1 MDVRLS
7 SKTIYL
13 LFIILLTFKF
23 SLEDCTFQSSVHIKE
38 TLAPDSKIF
47 TFPSDSHVSILEGPN
62 EFYVLDNKLFCRHRI
77 QVNSQPTKRFKLRLT
92 CTTNNKIKVKKDF
105 TITASSP
112 DVVDATSYTVKS
124 LSVDIPETTSVN
136 SSVVNLSSFVTES
149 FDNNTRSGWNNST
162 VYTIKMNSY
171 NDTFVMGDPQKGIIL
186 LKKKLDYDI
195 RNIYQLNISALNGE
209 NLVFVLLTIAV
220 KDEDTKPPVF
230 AFLHYYASV
239 EEEAVNLINTTLT
252 SAPPILAYDGDRSIN
267 QTINYRM
274 HKGTKAMASDA
285 FDVDNRTGSII
296 LRQILNRETKDSY
309 TIYIEAYQTDAPYTK
324 TAIAV
329 AHITV
334 LDINDNLPKFGS
346 YFQSVEVLENLP
358 KGFFI
363 YRFHAT
369 DADKVP
375 FNIFQYQLKDKY
387 DAFQVNGS
395 TGELTV
401 KNSRI
406 LDRET
411 HPTLVI
417 SVFAVERSGQKSKS
431 CYLTITLLDVNDN
444 WPMFSQQGFLLFAT
458 ELTNGTFIGT
468 VNASDRDVGL
478 NAILKY
484 GLTNIVEWGKQ
495 PAPIDIEE
503 NTGVITANSFL
514 KPATSYRFFLQA
526 CDSPRELSRRLCS
539 KVPVMIVTKNT
550 TKPENNSRV
559 KYIYIKENTPRNTTV
574 ADLKDDFKGSST
586 GMIFIHL
593 KTSPVPVKIMKFGEV
608 VVNGLLDYEAV
619 QQYKLTVLA
628 CTETKTINMTVFVHI
643 KDINDH
649 IPTFDKPVYIFEVLP
664 KLEINTTIGYI
675 SASDNDKEPPNN
687 QFFYKIPAEF
697 SVGRHIV
704 IENKTGELIVKR
716 SLQLEAEE
724 ENGVEFLVRV
734 IDEGNPPLSSLVKV
748 KLVLEDKIT
757 GASYFVSTML
767 LKKQVLN
774 NKRSLEWAL
783 TKATGVRVTI
793 VNVIDGPTDSLGQS
807 FFFGGS
813 TVQITATFPNGTK
826 LSRQHLKSLVLEHK
840 DVLQKIFKEKS
851 SKKLKSWNFHAPE
864 LSLLIL
870 ACLLFICCLIC
881 VSIIYMKQKEE
892 VKNRH
897 IVHNCKKNRSL
908 YDSTDLTVT
917 TDINGPHEISSNST
931 RSNRPSIINHTFE
944 FDSDS
949 GRHSNESKTNQTDET
964 DTGFQTSTL
973 SVSKRRCRRH
983 SKDSLETETQSRHPV
998 KSARM
1003 LCRCD
1008 DSDSQTTLNGNKEK
1022 HTYENVED
1030 SSDSES
1036 EKSWSRNIY
1045 DKPDKSILKG
1055 KYPESISGLYD
1066 ASDENMYEIPNTVSS
1081 SKDSLYEM
1089 YDKPDSPQTNNFY
1102 DFVDDPSLKD
1112 LFRENINESDS
1123 DCSHIYSNVVTHHYE
1138 HISSDSDIPS
1148 EPHPDYIT
1156 TGSEFSDLTDEPSYS
1171 RHGSLSTLSYASTS
1185 TSHYNSQSDLHS
1197 TNKFS
1202 KNRDKTLHK
1211 IIGLLELSHSP
1222 ALSSRGHQACPLP
1235 PRDYNTQSNQMSH
1248 FKASMTQL

>member
-1 MDVRLS
+1 MTRMLQFDWR
-7 SKTIYL
+7 
-13 LFIILLTFKF
+13 
-23 SLEDCTFQSSVHIKE
+23 
-38 TLAPDSKIF
+38 F
-47 TFPSDSHVSILEGPN
+47 TN
-62 EFYVLDNKLFCRHRI
+62 R
-77 QVNSQPTKRFKLRLT
+77 PTKRFKLRIT
-92 CTTNNKIKVKKDF
+92 CTTNNKVKVKKDF
-105 TITASSP
+105 TITVSSP

-124 LSVDIPETTSVN
+124 LSVDIPE
-136 SSVVNLSSFVTES
+136 
-149 FDNNTRSGWNNST
+149 
-162 VYTIKMNSY
+162 MNSY

-274 HKGTKAMASDA
+274 HKGTKAVASNA

-375 FNIFQYQLKDKY
+375 FNIFQYRLKDKY
-387 DAFQVNGS
+387 NAFQVNGS

-574 ADLKDDFKGSST
+574 ADLKDDFK
-586 GMIFIHL
+586 
-593 KTSPVPVKIMKFGEV
+593 
-608 VVNGLLDYEAV
+608 
-619 QQYKLTVLA
+619 
-628 CTETKTINMTVFVHI
+628 KTINMTVFVHI

-724 ENGVEFLVRV
+724 ENGVEFL
-734 IDEGNPPLSSLVKV
+734 
-748 KLVLEDKIT
+748 LVLEDKIT

-826 LSRQHLKSLVLEHK
+826 LSRQHLKR
-840 DVLQKIFKEKS
+840 
-851 SKKLKSWNFHAPE
+851 
-864 LSLLIL
+864 
-870 ACLLFICCLIC
+870 
-881 VSIIYMKQKEE
+881 E

-973 SVSKRRCRRH
+973 SVSKRWTHRH

-1055 KYPESISGLYD
+1055 KYPEGISGLYD
-1066 ASDENMYEIPNTVSS
+1066 ASDENLYEIPNTVSS